1 MHTTESATSSC
12 HASKHG
18 PDDTRKTM
26 HIALICPFSSGP
38 GRGNITTVRRIASN
52 LPAAGC
58 RITQVNLDEVSEES
72 CCAALDTDHPDL
84 LHAFHAYHAGPA
96 AWRLSR
102 HFNVPYLI
110 TITGSDL
117 FDPSLC
123 SAPETQLAIADAA
136 ALTCFDPQVAQ
147 RLAEKFPQTA
157 DRISVI
163 PQGVVPLP
171 QEKPYP
177 RSEDDFLILLP
188 AALRPVKGIIEAIA
202 ALTPL
207 AQEFPTLRLLV
218 AGGALDPNYAGDVST
233 IAASL
238 PWVQLLGNIPYQQM
252 GALYAAADLVLNSSL
267 FEGGMANTLLEAM
280 IMGKPVLAR
289 NILGNRSLIRH
300 GETGWLFNDDEQLRQ
315 LVRRLSDPD
324 LRTKIGTTGRDYVQK
339 HCSPLTEAH
348 RYAALYRHILAK
360 AAPR

>member
-12 HASKHG
+12 HTNKPD
-18 PDDTRKTM
+18 PDDTRKTE

-52 LPAAGC
+52 LPTAGC
-58 RITQVNLDEVSEES
+58 RITRVNLDEVSEES

-102 HFNVPYLI
+102 HFSIPYLI

-123 SAPETQLAIADAA
+123 SAPETRLAIADTA

-147 RLAEKFPQTA
+147 RLSEEFPQTT

-163 PQGVVPLP
+163 PQGVAPLP
-171 QEKPYP
+171 QEKSYP
-177 RSEDDFLILLP
+177 RSKDDFLILLP
-188 AALRPVKGIIEAIA
+188 AALRPVKGVIEAIA

-207 AQEFPTLRLLV
+207 AKEFPTLRLLV
-218 AGGALDPNYAGDVST
+218 AGGALDPNYADDVST

-238 PWVQLLGNIPYQQM
+238 PWVQLLGDVPHQQM
-252 GALYAAADLVLNSSL
+252 GTLYTAADLVLNSSL

-300 GETGWLFNDDEQLRQ
+300 GETGWLFNNDDELRQ
-315 LVRRLSDPD
+315 LLRLLLKRKHSAD
-324 LRTKIGTTGRDYVQK
+324 IGMAGHDFVQK
-339 HCSPLTEAH
+339 NCSPLTEAN
-348 RYAALYRHILAK
+348 RYAALYRQILG
-360 AAPR
+360 